1 MSKQSTSFIKSE
13 LMFSSITNYKL
24 RIVICSVCLK
34 ICWKKTKIRL
44 RVLQNVSWIRLV
56 YTPKPTPQLI
66 MLLQRAEF
74 GVYVT
79 YCENKP
85 KSESFIW
92 TYTHSG
98 GTFFKVTTPTCH
110 AHTYCVQYMSQEMQE
125 ELKLREDIASFLI
138 KPVQRITKYQLLL
151 RDLFLTSQK
160 LDTDNP
166 MLEKSLQLMKDV
178 PKQANDA
185 MALSMIVG
193 YPGNIHAN
201 GEIVIQVI

>member
-1 MSKQSTSFIKSE
+1 
-13 LMFSSITNYKL
+13 
-24 RIVICSVCLK
+24 
-34 ICWKKTKIRL
+34 
-44 RVLQNVSWIRLV
+44 
-56 YTPKPTPQLI
+56 
-66 MLLQRAEF
+66 
-74 GVYVT
+74 
-79 YCENKP
+79 
-85 KSESFIW
+85 
-92 TYTHSG
+92 
-98 GTFFKVTTPTCH
+98 
-110 AHTYCVQYMSQEMQE
+110 MSQEMQE